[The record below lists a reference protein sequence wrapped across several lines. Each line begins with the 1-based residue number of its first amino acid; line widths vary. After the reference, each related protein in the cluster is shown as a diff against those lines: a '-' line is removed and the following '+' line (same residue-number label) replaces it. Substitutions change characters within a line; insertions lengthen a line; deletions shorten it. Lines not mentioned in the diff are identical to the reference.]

1 MELSLDEYAQRARN
15 AGEKLAETGA
25 ALRHA
30 DPGPRA
36 FGGSARGR
44 LGELGRGLHA
54 RYAEALAARQ
64 REAAAHAA
72 RLDDLA
78 QALRLGGQGLAA
90 SDAAAARRYGR
101 GGP

>member
-15 AGEKLAETGA
+15 AAETLADTGV

-30 DPGPRA
+30 DPGPGA
-36 FGGSARGR
+36 FGGTAPGR

-72 RLDDLA
+72 RLDDLSRG
-78 QALRLGGQGLAA
+78 LRLAGEELAA
-90 SDAAAARRYGR
+90 SDTAAVRRYGR